1 MKTFKE
7 FIQEQPTMS
16 GGNPQAFSHS
26 ATASGPVAGYD
37 KRLFP
42 GDEDLLSQDFQ
53 TPAETGLYKWQLGS
67 GVYPVMKL
75 QLNKSSD
82 GPSIDSMVDASKE
95 YMNVI
100 DDRRLSNIMN
110 LSRSIKEEVA
120 AAPTNN
126 VGGGAIAGTA
136 PAGDDPP
143 VRLKKKR
150 KPTPIG
156 RYGTRR
162 TWMQNL
168 RNG

>member
-1 MKTFKE
+1 MDKVDTLITKIRQLRE
-7 FIQEQPTMS
+7 AAPTNS
-16 GGNPQAFSHS
+16 TGVGIARF
-26 ATASGPVAGYD
+26 D
-37 KRLFP
+37 KFLFP
-42 GDEDLLSQDFQ
+42 IDDDTLTQDYQ
-53 TPAETGLYKWQLGS
+53 TPAEVGLAKDEFM

-120 AAPTNN
+120 AALTNN

>member
-1 MKTFKE
+1 MDKVDTLITKIRQLRE
-7 FIQEQPTMS
+7 AAPTNS
-16 GGNPQAFSHS
+16 TG
-26 ATASGPVAGYD
+26 AGIARFD
-37 KRLFP
+37 KFLFP
-42 GDEDLLSQDFQ
+42 IDDDTLTQDYQ
-53 TPAETGLYKWQLGS
+53 TPAEVGLAKDEFI

-162 TWMQNL
+162 TWIQNL

>member
-16 GGNPQAFSHS
+16 GGNPQAFSQD

-67 GVYPVMKL
+67 GVYPVMKVSL
-75 QLNKSSD
+75 KSNLGD

-95 YMNVI
+95 FV
-100 DDRRLSNIMN
+100 NIEAQ
-110 LSRSIKEEVA
+110 K
-120 AAPTNN
+120 
-126 VGGGAIAGTA
+126 TA
-136 PAGDDPP
+136 D
-143 VRLKKKR
+143 RLKKTYILK
-150 KPTPIG
+150 G
-156 RYGTRR
+156 RTYAFFSPY
-162 TWMQNL
+162 L
-168 RNG
+168 E